1 MKERKLTCII
11 CPRGCNL
18 KVTLS
23 DTGEVTEVVGNACRR
38 GVGYAEAE
46 CTNPT
51 RTVTSTVRTEGGKT
65 VPVKTSKPIPK
76 KLMFEAML
84 EINKTKARDSA
95 KIGDVVIK
103 SLLGTDADVVVTANA
118 ENCE

>member
-1 MKERKLTCII
+1 
-11 CPRGCNL
+11 
-18 KVTLS
+18 
-23 DTGEVTEVVGNACRR
+23 
-38 GVGYAEAE
+38 
-46 CTNPT
+46 
-51 RTVTSTVRTEGGKT
+51 
-65 VPVKTSKPIPK
+65 
-76 KLMFEAML
+76 MFEAML

>member
-1 MKERKLTCII
+1 MERKLTCII

-18 KVTLS
+18 TVTLS
-23 DTGEVTEVVGNACRR
+23 DANEVLEVRGNACRR

-51 RTVTSTVRTEGGKT
+51 RTVTSTVRTEGGKII
-65 VPVKTSKPIPK
+65 PVKTNKPIPK
-76 KLMFEAML
+76 KLMFEAMI
-84 EINKTKARDSA
+84 EINKSKASDNA

-103 SLLGTDADVVVTANA
+103 GLLGTDADVVVTANA
-118 ENCE
+118 ESCE